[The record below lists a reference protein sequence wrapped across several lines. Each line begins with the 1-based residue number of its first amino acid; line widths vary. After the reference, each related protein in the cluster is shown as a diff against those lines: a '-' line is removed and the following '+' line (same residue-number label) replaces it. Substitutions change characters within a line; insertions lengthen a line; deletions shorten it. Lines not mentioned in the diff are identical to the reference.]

1 MRRARGGRGSIAE
14 GCRIALR
21 RSVVLRATR
30 VGLVVG
36 LLLVA
41 INQGDVLLAGALDA
55 RTLLKVLLTP
65 VVPYLVSTFSSVAA
79 IREHEAAQA
88 EGG

>member
-1 MRRARGGRGSIAE
+1 MSRGGVAAA
-14 GCRIALR
+14 CRIALR

-30 VGLVVG
+30 VGLAVG

-79 IREHEAAQA
+79 IRENEAAQPA
-88 EGG
+88 R